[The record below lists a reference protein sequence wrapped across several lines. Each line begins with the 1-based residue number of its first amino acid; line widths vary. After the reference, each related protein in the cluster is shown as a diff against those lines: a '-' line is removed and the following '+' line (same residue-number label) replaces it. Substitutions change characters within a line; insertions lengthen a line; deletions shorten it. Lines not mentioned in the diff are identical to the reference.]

1 VKVSLGDV
9 IDEYLIQEEARER
22 NSEYFTNLTLWAFDK
37 FGIILYWKQEEM
49 ALSLVENHDTAVK
62 AGHGVGKS
70 FFAALAVCWW
80 IDTRPIEKVFA
91 ATTAPSQ
98 DQVAGILWREI
109 RRFHALSHKLAKAD
123 KTGLYKPLPGYIT
136 QENKWKGD
144 LGELL
149 AQGRKPPDNKS
160 EDAFQGFHDGY
171 VLAIG
176 DEACGLS
183 ESMIDGLSNITT
195 NETSRR
201 LLIGN
206 PTNPSSYFGK
216 IFKDDTGAWRLH
228 TISVL
233 DSPNFHGGGR
243 CSCHIGHALGLNMT
257 REALGNLT
265 DQSFVDSKKLE
276 YGEDSPRYRSRVMGE
291 FAYDAGNTLW
301 NDYDLANARNTV
313 ILPTIETP
321 YRVLGVDVAR
331 FGADS
336 TYVYMAEWGTVQ
348 KTDDETNAPLGKDKL
363 DENGLPIVG
372 IKLRYVAHWK
382 DAPITDRTLPDG
394 TFERGTATMVNELAV
409 SLGVRE
415 VRVDA
420 SGLGGGVIDGMYDL
434 AQNRYDIYEMVGN
447 NASPDRRTWINF
459 RAYQMDAMRRMGF
472 QGTLDLDPTDEN
484 LIDELGGIQYEF
496 SETAGGMKIEAKE
509 SMKKRGVKSPDAA
522 DAAWY
527 ACADLDYLTKAM
539 FPGAR
544 PGDVVTQSASLVN
557 PSSFYDYTG
566 W

>member
-1 VKVSLGDV
+1 MKVSLGDI
-9 IDEYLIQEEARER
+9 IDEYLVQEQARER
-22 NSEYFTNLTLWAFDK
+22 NSEYFTNLPAWAFDK
-37 FGIILYWKQEEM
+37 FGIVLYWKQEEM

-109 RRFHALSHKLAKAD
+109 RRFWALSHKLAKAD
-123 KTGLYKPLPGYIT
+123 KTGAYKPLPGYIT

-195 NETSRR
+195 NKTSRR

-216 IFKDDTGAWRLH
+216 IFKDNTGAWTLH

-233 DSPNFHGGGR
+233 DSPNFHGGSR
-243 CSCHIGHALGLNMT
+243 CACHRGEAVGLNMPA
-257 REALGNLT
+257 EALRNLT

-276 YGEDSPRYRSRVMGE
+276 YGEDSPRYRSRVQGE

-301 NDYDLANARNTV
+301 DDYDLAIAKNTTV
-313 ILPTIETP
+313 LPLMEHM
-321 YRVLGVDVAR
+321 YRVLGVDIAR
-331 FGADS
+331 FGNDS
-336 TYVYMAEWGTVQ
+336 TYIYMAEWGTVQ
-348 KTDDETNAPLGKDKL
+348 QTDDETNKSLGKDKV
-363 DENGLPIVG
+363 DERNVPIAG
-372 IKLRYVAHWK
+372 IKLRHVAHWK
-382 DAPITDRTLPDG
+382 DAPLVDRTLPDG
-394 TFERGTATMVNELAV
+394 TFERGTASMVNEFAI
-409 SLGVRE
+409 SLGVSE

-420 SGLGGGVIDGMYDL
+420 SGLGGGVIDALYDL
-434 AQNRYDIYEMVGN
+434 ALNRYSIYEMVGN
-447 NASPDRRTWINF
+447 GASPDRRTWHNF
-459 RAYQMDAMRRMGF
+459 RAYQMDAMRKMGF
-472 QGTLDLDPTDEN
+472 QGTLDIDPEDEN

-496 SETAGGMKIEAKE
+496 SEASGGMKIESKE

-527 ACADLDYLTKAM
+527 ACADLDYLSGAM
-539 FPGAR
+539 FPGAK
-544 PGDVVTQSASLVN
+544 PGDIVIQQASPKN
-557 PSSFYDYTG
+557 PTSFYDYS